1 MYYYIFEEEFMDSKK
16 ILFLDANFL
25 RDHSGKEKEFQ
36 ESLKILSEKWEV
48 YISSFTAIELK
59 NNKTDAGLE
68 TLRFLEYVKVLPS
81 QMEFMENIYE
91 AEKLFSKEELLK
103 TDNTEQY
110 IKYKKYIEIK
120 DIKYVFSVI
129 ELIINECRR
138 EEINYNMNNWS
149 RFAEEYLKLNER
161 KEEINLIK
169 NFCLGLKEYMVE
181 DENLKNAKKKVYL
194 MKIEQFFSYHK
205 GLLNKEK
212 TLYIIGFL
220 RIVEKI
226 LSNKEIG
233 NKSIGKRKNDF
244 FDLGFLSTL
253 YLNSDILTKDNNMIK
268 EYKKMGYEEVE
279 RFNDYIILRPH
290 NTKTK
295 TYEEIYEE
303 IINLNE

>member
-1 MYYYIFEEEFMDSKK
+1 
-16 ILFLDANFL
+16 
-25 RDHSGKEKEFQ
+25 
-36 ESLKILSEKWEV
+36 
-48 YISSFTAIELK
+48 
-59 NNKTDAGLE
+59 
-68 TLRFLEYVKVLPS
+68 
-81 QMEFMENIYE
+81 MENIYE

-103 TDNTEQY
+103 IDNTEQY

-138 EEINYNMNNWS
+138 EEINYNMNNWN
-149 RFAEEYLKLNER
+149 RFAMEYLKSKRR
-161 KEEINLIK
+161 KQEINLIK
-169 NFCLGLKEYMVE
+169 NFCLGLKEYIVE
-181 DENLKNAKKKVYL
+181 DENLKNSKKKIYL

-253 YLNSDILTKDNNMIK
+253 YLDSDILTKDNDMIK
-268 EYKKMGYEEVE
+268 EYNKDG
-279 RFNDYIILRPH
+279 I
-290 NTKTK
+290 
-295 TYEEIYEE
+295 
-303 IINLNE
+303 

>member
-1 MYYYIFEEEFMDSKK
+1 MDSKK

-59 NNKTDAGLE
+59 NNKTDVGLE

-81 QMEFMENIYE
+81 QMEFMKNIYE

-110 IKYKKYIEIK
+110 IEYKKYIEIK

-169 NFCLGLKEYMVE
+169 NFCLGLKEYIVE
-181 DENLKNAKKKVYL
+181 DENLKNAKKKIYL

-279 RFNDYIILRPH
+279 RFNDYIILGPH